1 MFEPFF
7 TTRSDTGHVG
17 LGLSITQ
24 GIVRDYKGS
33 LTVKTELGAGT
44 EITFTVPTIEADPLA
59 YLDPDAAASASPS
72 VKTILVVED
81 DHAVRLLICKILEK
95 NHYAVIE
102 AEDGEDALMV
112 AHLNEGRIDLLV
124 SDVVMPGISGPD
136 LVRQFAPIHPE
147 TKFLLI
153 SGLSAEKIEAASSFP
168 RGIEFLKKPFNQKEL
183 LEHIQ
188 HLLEESAG

>member
-1 MFEPFF
+1 
-7 TTRSDTGHVG
+7 VG

-24 GIVRDYKGS
+24 GIIRDYKGS
-33 LTVKTELGAGT
+33 LTVNTELGTGT
-44 EITFTVPTIEADPLA
+44 EVTFTVPTVEADPLA
-59 YLDPDAAASASPS
+59 YLDSGAAAPESPA

-81 DHAVRLLICKILEK
+81 DHAVRLLICKILER

-102 AEDGEDALMV
+102 AEEGEDALMV
-112 AHLNEGRIDLLV
+112 AHLNEGRVDLLI

-153 SGLSAEKIEAASSFP
+153 SGLSAENIEAASSFP

-183 LEHIQ
+183 LDHIQ
-188 HLLEESAG
+188 HLLARSSE